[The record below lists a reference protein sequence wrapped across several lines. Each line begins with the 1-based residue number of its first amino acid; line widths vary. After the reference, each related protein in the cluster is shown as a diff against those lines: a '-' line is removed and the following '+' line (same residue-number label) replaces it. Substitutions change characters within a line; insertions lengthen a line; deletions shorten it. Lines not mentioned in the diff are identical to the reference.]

1 MTQSG
6 QRIRL
11 NDIAEIILGAI
22 IMGFPVAVTEEVWTI
37 SEQLPLGRVL
47 YICLGSIA
55 ILAWFVFY
63 VFYHGTLKGTIG
75 RFIFR
80 VLIAYGVTLFA
91 VGSILFAI
99 DQLPL
104 LTDPAVAIKR
114 MIIVALPASFAAT
127 VVDSIHK

>member
-1 MTQSG
+1 MTNSEQK
-6 QRIRL
+6 IRL
-11 NDIAEIILGAI
+11 NDIAEIILGAVLI
-22 IMGFPVAVTEEVWTI
+22 GFPVAVTEEVWTI
-37 SEQLPLGRVL
+37 SEELELGRVL

-63 VFYHGTLKGTIG
+63 VFYHGTLKGTVS

-80 VLIAYGVTLFA
+80 VLIAYVITLFA

-99 DQLPL
+99 DHLPL
-104 LTDPAVAIKR
+104 ITDPIVAIKR

-127 VVDSIHK
+127 VIDSIHR

>member
-1 MTQSG
+1 MTDSNQK
-6 QRIRL
+6 IRL
-11 NDIAEIILGAI
+11 NDVAEIILGAVLI
-22 IMGFPVAVTEEVWTI
+22 GFPVAVTEEVWTI

-47 YICLGSIA
+47 YICLGSIV

-63 VFYHGTLKGTIG
+63 IFYHGSLIGTIG
-75 RFIFR
+75 QFIFR
-80 VLIAYGVTLFA
+80 VLIAYGITLFA

-127 VVDSIHK
+127 VIDSIHK

>member
-1 MTQSG
+1 MTNSNQK
-6 QRIRL
+6 IRL
-11 NDIAEIILGAI
+11 NDVAEIILGAVLI
-22 IMGFPVAVTEEVWTI
+22 GFPVAVTEEVWTI

-47 YICLGSIA
+47 YISLGSIA

-63 VFYHGTLKGTIG
+63 VFYHGTLKGTVG
-75 RFIFR
+75 RFIIR

-99 DQLPL
+99 DQLPV

-127 VVDSIHK
+127 VIDSIHK

>member
-1 MTQSG
+1 MTHTEQK
-6 QRIRL
+6 IRL
-11 NDIAEIILGAI
+11 NDIAEIILGAVLI
-22 IMGFPVAVTEEVWTI
+22 GFPVAVTEEVWTI
-37 SEQLPLGRVL
+37 SEELALGRVL

-63 VFYHGTLKGTIG
+63 VFYHGTLKGTVS

-80 VLIAYGVTLFA
+80 VLIAYAITLFA

-99 DQLPL
+99 DHLPL
-104 LTDPAVAIKR
+104 ITDPIVAIKR

-127 VVDSIHK
+127 IIDSIHK

>member
-1 MTQSG
+1 MTTSEQK
-6 QRIRL
+6 IRL
-11 NDIAEIILGAI
+11 NDIAEIILGAVLI
-22 IMGFPVAVTEEVWTI
+22 GFPVAVTEEVWTI
-37 SEQLPLGRVL
+37 SEELALGRVL

-63 VFYHGTLKGTIG
+63 VFYHGTLKETVSQ
-75 RFIFR
+75 FIFR
-80 VLIAYGVTLFA
+80 VLIAYGITLFA

-127 VVDSIHK
+127 IVDSIHR